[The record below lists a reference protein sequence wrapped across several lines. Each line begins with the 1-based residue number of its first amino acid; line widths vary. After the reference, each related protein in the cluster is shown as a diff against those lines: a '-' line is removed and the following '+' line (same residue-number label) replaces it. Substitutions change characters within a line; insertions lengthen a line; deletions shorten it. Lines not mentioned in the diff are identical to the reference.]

1 MLVLWHN
8 KYLNLFY
15 VCSAFHRRHELFIND
30 DEICSECFFF
40 GSYYFRRRI
49 LWCILFPLSVI
60 FFLSSLWFLECS
72 EKRKKKPRE
81 RLIRVSDLTLC
92 SFPNLKILMGKPTSK
107 AKTVVPHRPESRL
120 VPCDRLV

>member
-60 FFLSSLWFLECS
+60 FFSFFSLVFGVLRE
-72 EKRKKKPRE
+72 KKKKTKGAVDT
-81 RLIRVSDLTLC
+81 RL
-92 SFPNLKILMGKPTSK
+92 
-107 AKTVVPHRPESRL
+107 
-120 VPCDRLV
+120 